1 MTYMQQQI
9 EALEKTIQE
18 LNSKVSYLERVV
30 ETLVESHKKRN
41 ENDIR
46 MGQAIVDRL
55 QRKISDYE

>member
-30 ETLVESHKKRN
+30 DTLLESHKKK
-41 ENDIR
+41 

>member
-1 MTYMQQQI
+1 MQMTSMQEQI
-9 EALEKTIQE
+9 QALEKTIEE

-30 ETLVESHKKRN
+30 DTLLETQRKK
-41 ENDIR
+41 

>member
-1 MTYMQQQI
+1 MQQQI

>member
-30 ETLVESHKKRN
+30 DTLLETHQKK
-41 ENDIR
+41 

>member
-1 MTYMQQQI
+1 MQEQI
-9 EALEKTIQE
+9 QALEKTIEE

-30 ETLVESHKKRN
+30 DTLLETQRKK
-41 ENDIR
+41 